1 MKIAVICSEFNSIVT
16 NGLLKGCL
24 LALKESEL
32 NSEKIDIY
40 KVPGAFELPGKVNIL
55 SNRDN
60 NYHVIIALGC
70 IIKGETDHYHYISK
84 AVTDGIMSITLKLKN
99 EYPKIVFGVLT
110 CQNKDLAIARSSGN
124 MDKNKGYEVGKAAVR
139 MIYIDD

>member
-1 MKIAVICSEFNSIVT
+1 MKIAVICSEFNSTVT

-55 SNRDN
+55 SRRDN
-60 NYHVIIALGC
+60 NYHAIIALGC
-70 IIKGETDHYHYISK
+70 VIKGETDHYHYISK
-84 AVTDGIMSITLKLKN
+84 AVTDGIMSITLKLEN
-99 EYPKIVFGVLT
+99 EYPKIIFGVLT
-110 CQNKDLAIARSSGN
+110 CQNNDLAIARSSGN
-124 MDKNKGYEVGKAAVR
+124 MDKNKGYEVGKAAIR